1 MQFQSASTMLD
12 ASVIICTHNPRSDY
26 FARVLDGLRNQTLPL
41 HKWELLIVDNASQVP
56 LASSCD
62 VSWHPTARHI
72 LEREL
77 GVAYARRRGIQESS
91 ADLII
96 FVDDD
101 NVLDENYLAEA
112 IKIGQEWPSLGAWGS
127 GCIRGDFEVEPR
139 ESLRSWLP
147 VREVTAPRWSNLAGI
162 HLLGES
168 PEEAI
173 PWGAGLCV
181 RKELAI
187 AYCRFCDQSSL
198 QMITRCEDTEIAFVC
213 CSRGLGVGIFPELK
227 ITHLIPQRRVSEDYI
242 VHFAEGIG
250 ISNTL
255 LRYKWQHIIPQSPYT
270 IKTLLS
276 VLKTILLYRGVDR
289 DIRFALVRGLIKAKK
304 IIEMD
309 LQKNNGQIY
318 EHGSTPG
325 ATTLA
330 RSGSAACMLPEDIL
344 SQSAKTSGWPASL
357 QQPSIAPQISRLS
370 LDCCAPRRR

>member
-1 MQFQSASTMLD
+1 MPFQSASTMLD
-12 ASVIICTHNPRSDY
+12 ASVIICTRDPRSDY

-62 VSWHPTARHI
+62 ISWHPTARHI

-77 GVAYARRRGIQESS
+77 GIAYARRRGIQEAS
-91 ADLII
+91 ADLIV

-112 IKIGQEWPSLGAWGS
+112 IKIGQERPSLGAWGS

-147 VREVTAPRWSNLAGI
+147 VREVTASRWSNLAGI
-162 HLLGES
+162 QFLGES

-181 RKELAI
+181 RKEIAI
-187 AYCRFCDQSSL
+187 AYCQFCDQSSI
-198 QMITRCEDTEIAFVC
+198 QMTTHHGEDTEIAFVS

-227 ITHLIPQRRVSEDYI
+227 ITHLIPQSRISEDYI
-242 VHFAEGIG
+242 VRFTEDIN
-250 ISNTL
+250 ISNNL
-255 LRYKWQHIIPQSPYT
+255 LRYKWQHIIPQSPFS

-289 DIRFALVRGLIKAKK
+289 DIRFAWVRALAKAKR

-309 LQKNNGQIY
+309 LRNKDSQIHHMAARVPS
-318 EHGSTPG
+318 EAPAG
-325 ATTLA
+325 AD
-330 RSGSAACMLPEDIL
+330 R
-344 SQSAKTSGWPASL
+344 
-357 QQPSIAPQISRLS
+357 
-370 LDCCAPRRR
+370 

>member
-1 MQFQSASTMLD
+1 MHLTPDSELSATEVNQMQIQSSSTILD

-26 FARVLDGLRNQTLPL
+26 FTRVMDGLHNQTFPL
-41 HKWELLIVDNASQVP
+41 HKWELLVVDNASQVP
-56 LASSCD
+56 LASTYD
-62 VSWHPTARHI
+62 ISWHPTARHI

-77 GVAYARRRGIQESS
+77 GVAYARRRGIQEAS

-112 IKIGQEWPSLGAWGS
+112 IKIGQKWPSLGAWGS
-127 GCIRGDFEVEPR
+127 GCIRGEFEVEPR

-147 VREVTAPRWSNLAGI
+147 VREVMAPRWSNLAGI

-181 RKELAI
+181 RKEVAI
-187 AYCRFCDQSSL
+187 AYCQFCDQSSL
-198 QMITRCEDTEIAFVC
+198 QIISHQGEGLLGGEDTEIAFVC
-213 CSRGLGVGIFPELK
+213 CNRGLGVGIFPGLK

-242 VHFAEGIG
+242 VRFAEGTG
-250 ISNTL
+250 ISNNL
-255 LRYKWQHIIPQSPYT
+255 LRYKWQHVIPQSPFS

-276 VLKTILLYRGVDR
+276 VLKTLLLYRGVDR
-289 DIRFALVRGLIKAKK
+289 EIRFALERAVVKAKR

-309 LQKNNGQIY
+309 LRKNNGQIY
-318 EHGSTPG
+318 EHGSRVG

-330 RSGSAACMLPEDIL
+330 RSGSAACL
-344 SQSAKTSGWPASL
+344 SVSSN
-357 QQPSIAPQISRLS
+357 SIGATRSVGQ
-370 LDCCAPRRR
+370 

>member
-1 MQFQSASTMLD
+1 MLD

-41 HKWELLIVDNASQVP
+41 HKWELLVVDNASQVP

-62 VSWHPTARHI
+62 ISWRGTARHI

-77 GVAYARRRGIQESS
+77 GVAYARRRGIQEAS

-139 ESLRSWLP
+139 ESLRTWLP

-181 RKELAI
+181 RKEIAI

-198 QMITRCEDTEIAFVC
+198 QNITHHGEDTEIAFVC

-227 ITHLIPQRRVSEDYI
+227 ITHLIPHRRVSEDYI
-242 VHFAEGIG
+242 VRFAEDVS
-250 ISNTL
+250 ISNNL
-255 LRYKWQHIIPQSPYT
+255 LRFKWQHIIPQSPLS
-270 IKTLLS
+270 IKTLLW
-276 VLKTILLYRGVDR
+276 VLKTIVLHRGVDR
-289 DIRFALVRGLIKAKK
+289 DIRFALVRALAKTK
-304 IIEMD
+304 RIIEMD
-309 LQKNNGQIY
+309 LRKN
-318 EHGSTPG
+318 T
-325 ATTLA
+325 
-330 RSGSAACMLPEDIL
+330 RSGKSAEAVSGRMSAACAKVFERPYRPE
-344 SQSAKTSGWPASL
+344 Q
-357 QQPSIAPQISRLS
+357 
-370 LDCCAPRRR
+370 